1 MSKAMT
7 RSVLKEVQDF
17 RDCVKRVVAMLSGKQ
32 IPVAERGNEAYVR
45 YNRRGEPVLV
55 NIPSIPDDA
64 SPTLMNAV
72 RGFLDHEV
80 AHILFTDPK
89 VAMKMRERGKAP
101 STGLWNS
108 LEDVFIERRMGQ
120 VFNGTRRN
128 LLATQNLVINKYF
141 KGKVSEAVSICHGNQ
156 RELFL
161 KFFLCPVVRA
171 WDGQSPFID
180 FMEEHW
186 HLIDKPVALLKEHGI
201 DVAVRNMSNTEDC
214 VKVAAAIAQIMQDM
228 KDKPEGKL
236 PELKSSA
243 RKPSKSED
251 ESEETPEADD
261 EPTHSESAPKRT
273 KGEDDDKEEQED
285 DASEEEESWDSD
297 LPELVDKDLPT
308 EDKEISDTESKYTEA
323 GEEESGDTP
332 ESDDAGME
340 SGDSDD
346 EGGSDDTGSPTP
358 GDGIRE
364 DADDSDG
371 YGSGA
376 AGDGDSD
383 SDDGEDSDAG
393 HGESE
398 GEGEEED
405 DATDH
410 TDGEGKENEDA
421 AEAPEDSES
430 GFVPAPDEMTL
441 EDALKALDEMEDG
454 TGEMTEDALSAT
466 ISKELMST
474 SLSEYRP
481 YDRSYDFIGL
491 IDEAEEHVKRTRK
504 TFGAIPMHSPVDRYR
519 MVPEGR
525 RLFEL
530 KIEKHLSAGVSSTLA
545 KDLERAIASRN
556 RVQFIPGQR
565 RGRIHGANL
574 YRLAMNDDRVFR
586 KKEDH
591 RAVNACVQQ
600 VIDLSG
606 SMGGR
611 KIQLALASA
620 YTIADALDRI
630 NVPNIITG
638 FTTFGSPDYETM
650 SKRGFTR
657 FEALMLPIIKN
668 WNEKANSPEIRARMG
683 CVCETFP
690 LLNNVDGE
698 SVAHLATLFAGR
710 MEDKKIMLV
719 MSDGAPCAAGDGFHQ
734 HLRTVTK
741 EIETLS
747 DIDLMAIG
755 VLTDAPRR
763 YYKNYALVNSV
774 EELGPSVVTELSR
787 IILG

>member
-1 MSKAMT
+1 MSKKTTKA
-7 RSVLKEVQDF
+7 VLKEVQDF

-80 AHILFTDPK
+80 AHILFTEPK
-89 VAMKMRERGKAP
+89 VAMQMRERGKAP
-101 STGLWNS
+101 STGLWNA

-128 LLATQNLVINKYF
+128 LLATQSLVIDKYF
-141 KGKVSEAVSICHGNQ
+141 RNKVPEAVLACHGDQ

-186 HLIDKPVALLKEHGI
+186 RLIERPVALLKEHGI

-243 RKPSKSED
+243 RKPSESKD
-251 ESEETPEADD
+251 ESEETPESGD
-261 EPTHSESAPKRT
+261 EPSHGDSASKPA
-273 KGEDDDKEEQED
+273 KGEGDDKEERED
-285 DASEEEESWDSD
+285 DASEEEDSGDSD
-297 LPELVDKDLPT
+297 LPDSLDKDLPT
-308 EDKEISDTESKYTEA
+308 YVKDISDTESKYTEA
-323 GEEESGDTP
+323 GHEESGDTP
-332 ESDDAGME
+332 ESDAIGMK
-340 SGDSDD
+340 S
-346 EGGSDDTGSPTP
+346 
-358 GDGIRE
+358 
-364 DADDSDG
+364 
-371 YGSGA
+371 
-376 AGDGDSD
+376 SD
-383 SDDGEDSDAG
+383 SDTDGDGGEDSDTDR
-393 HGESE
+393 GET
-398 GEGEEED
+398 EEED
-405 DATDH
+405 V
-410 TDGEGKENEDA
+410 EGKKNKDG
-421 AEAPEDSES
+421 AEVPKDSES

-441 EDALKALDEMEDG
+441 EEALKALDEMEDG
-454 TGEMTEDALSAT
+454 IGEMTEDALSAT
-466 ISKELMST
+466 ISKELMSV
-474 SLSEYRP
+474 SPSDYRP

-491 IDEAEEHVKRTRK
+491 IDGAEEHVKRTRK

-525 RLFEL
+525 KLFEL

-565 RGRIHGANL
+565 RGRIHGASL

-606 SMGGR
+606 SMDGV

-638 FTTFGSPDYETM
+638 FTTFGSPDYETR

-698 SVAHLATLFAGR
+698 SVAQLATLFAGR

-719 MSDGAPCAAGDGFHQ
+719 MSDGEPCATGSGFHQ
-734 HLRTVTK
+734 HLRAVTK

-755 VLTDAPRR
+755 ILTDEPRR
-763 YYKNYALVNSV
+763 FYKNYALVNSV

>member
-1 MSKAMT
+1 MSKKTTKA
-7 RSVLKEVQDF
+7 VLKEVQNF

-80 AHILFTDPK
+80 AHILFTEPK
-89 VAMKMRERGKAP
+89 VAMQMRERGKAP
-101 STGLWNS
+101 STGLWNA

-128 LLATQNLVINKYF
+128 LLATQSLVIDKYF
-141 KGKVSEAVSICHGNQ
+141 RNKVPEAVLACHGDQ

-186 HLIDKPVALLKEHGI
+186 RLIERPVALLKEHGI

-243 RKPSKSED
+243 RKPSESKD
-251 ESEETPEADD
+251 ESEETPESGD
-261 EPTHSESAPKRT
+261 EPSHGDSASKPA
-273 KGEDDDKEEQED
+273 KGEGDDKEERED
-285 DASEEEESWDSD
+285 DASEEEDSGGSD
-297 LPELVDKDLPT
+297 LSDSLDKDLPT
-308 EDKEISDTESKYTEA
+308 HVKDISDTESKYTEA
-323 GEEESGDTP
+323 GHEESGDTP
-332 ESDDAGME
+332 ESDAIGMK
-340 SGDSDD
+340 SSDSDTD
-346 EGGSDDTGSPTP
+346 GDGGNGTGAPRP

-364 DADDSDG
+364 DTDDSDG
-371 YGSGA
+371 YGSGID
-376 AGDGDSD
+376 GDG
-383 SDDGEDSDAG
+383 GEDSDTDR
-393 HGESE
+393 GET
-398 GEGEEED
+398 EEED
-405 DATDH
+405 V
-410 TDGEGKENEDA
+410 EGKENKDG
-421 AEAPEDSES
+421 AEVPKDSES

-441 EDALKALDEMEDG
+441 EEALKALDEMEDG
-454 TGEMTEDALSAT
+454 IGEMTEDALSAT
-466 ISKELMST
+466 ISKELMSV
-474 SLSEYRP
+474 SPSDYRP

-491 IDEAEEHVKRTRK
+491 IDGAEEHVKRTRK

-525 RLFEL
+525 KLFEL

-565 RGRIHGANL
+565 RGRIHGASL

-606 SMGGR
+606 SMDGV

-638 FTTFGSPDYETM
+638 FTTFGSPDYETR

-698 SVAHLATLFAGR
+698 SVAQLATLFAGR

-719 MSDGAPCAAGDGFHQ
+719 MSDGKPCATGSGFHQ

-747 DIDLMAIG
+747 DIELMAIG
-755 VLTDAPRR
+755 ILTDEPRR

-787 IILG
+787 IILM

>member
-1 MSKAMT
+1 MSKKNTKA
-7 RSVLKEVQDF
+7 VLKEVQDF

-80 AHILFTDPK
+80 AHILFTEPK
-89 VAMKMRERGKAP
+89 VAMQMRERGKAP
-101 STGLWNS
+101 STGLWNA

-128 LLATQNLVINKYF
+128 LLATQSLVIDKYF
-141 KGKVSEAVSICHGNQ
+141 RNKVPEAVLACHGDQ

-186 HLIDKPVALLKEHGI
+186 RLIERPVALLKEHGI

-243 RKPSKSED
+243 RKPSESKD
-251 ESEETPEADD
+251 ESEETPESGD
-261 EPTHSESAPKRT
+261 EPSHGDSASKPA
-273 KGEDDDKEEQED
+273 KGEGDDKEERED
-285 DASEEEESWDSD
+285 DASEEEDSGDSD
-297 LPELVDKDLPT
+297 LPDSLDKDLPT
-308 EDKEISDTESKYTEA
+308 HVKDISDTESKYTEA
-323 GEEESGDTP
+323 GHEESGDTP
-332 ESDDAGME
+332 ESDAIGMK
-340 SGDSDD
+340 S
-346 EGGSDDTGSPTP
+346 
-358 GDGIRE
+358 
-364 DADDSDG
+364 
-371 YGSGA
+371 
-376 AGDGDSD
+376 SD
-383 SDDGEDSDAG
+383 SDTDGDGGEDSDTDR
-393 HGESE
+393 GET
-398 GEGEEED
+398 EEED
-405 DATDH
+405 V
-410 TDGEGKENEDA
+410 EGKKNKDG
-421 AEAPEDSES
+421 AEVPKDSES

-441 EDALKALDEMEDG
+441 EEALKALDEMEDG
-454 TGEMTEDALSAT
+454 IGEMTEDALSAT
-466 ISKELMST
+466 ISKELMSV
-474 SLSEYRP
+474 SPSDYRP

-491 IDEAEEHVKRTRK
+491 IDGAEEHVKRTRK

-525 RLFEL
+525 KLFEL

-565 RGRIHGANL
+565 RGRIHGASL

-606 SMGGR
+606 SMDGV

-638 FTTFGSPDYETM
+638 FTTFGSPDYETR
-650 SKRGFTR
+650 SKHGFTR

-698 SVAHLATLFAGR
+698 SVAQLATLFAGR

-719 MSDGAPCAAGDGFHQ
+719 MSDGEPCATGSGFHQ

-747 DIDLMAIG
+747 DIELMAIG
-755 VLTDAPRR
+755 ILTDEPRR

-787 IILG
+787 IIIG

>member
-1 MSKAMT
+1 MSKKTTKA
-7 RSVLKEVQDF
+7 VLKEVQDF

-32 IPVAERGNEAYVR
+32 KPVAERGNEAYVR

-80 AHILFTDPK
+80 AHILFTEPK
-89 VAMKMRERGKAP
+89 VAMQMRERGKAP
-101 STGLWNS
+101 STGLWNA

-128 LLATQNLVINKYF
+128 LLATQSLVIDKYF
-141 KGKVSEAVSICHGNQ
+141 RNKVPEAVLACHGDQ

-186 HLIDKPVALLKEHGI
+186 RLIERPVALLKEHGI

-243 RKPSKSED
+243 RKPSESKD
-251 ESEETPEADD
+251 ESEETPESGD
-261 EPTHSESAPKRT
+261 EPSHGDSASKPA
-273 KGEDDDKEEQED
+273 KGEGDDKEERED
-285 DASEEEESWDSD
+285 DASEEEDSGGSD
-297 LPELVDKDLPT
+297 LSDSLDKDLPT
-308 EDKEISDTESKYTEA
+308 HVKDISDTESKYTEA
-323 GEEESGDTP
+323 GHEESGDTP
-332 ESDDAGME
+332 ESDAIGIK
-340 SGDSDD
+340 SSDSDTD
-346 EGGSDDTGSPTP
+346 DDGSNGTGAPRP

-364 DADDSDG
+364 DTDDSDG
-371 YGSGA
+371 
-376 AGDGDSD
+376 DG
-383 SDDGEDSDAG
+383 GEDSDTDR
-393 HGESE
+393 GET
-398 GEGEEED
+398 EEED
-405 DATDH
+405 V
-410 TDGEGKENEDA
+410 EGKENKDG
-421 AEAPEDSES
+421 AEVPKDSES

-441 EDALKALDEMEDG
+441 EEALKALDEMEDG
-454 TGEMTEDALSAT
+454 IGEMTEDALSAT
-466 ISKELMST
+466 ISKELMSV
-474 SLSEYRP
+474 SPSDYRP

-491 IDEAEEHVKRTRK
+491 IDGAEEHVKRTRK

-525 RLFEL
+525 KLFEL

-565 RGRIHGANL
+565 RGRIHGASL

-606 SMGGR
+606 SMDGV

-638 FTTFGSPDYETM
+638 FTTFGSPDYETR

-698 SVAHLATLFAGR
+698 SVAQLATLFAGR

-719 MSDGAPCAAGDGFHQ
+719 MSDGEPCATGSGFHQ

-747 DIDLMAIG
+747 DIELMAIG
-755 VLTDAPRR
+755 ILTDEPRR

-787 IILG
+787 IILR

>member
-1 MSKAMT
+1 MSKKTTKA
-7 RSVLKEVQDF
+7 VLKEVQDF

-80 AHILFTDPK
+80 AHILFTEPK
-89 VAMKMRERGKAP
+89 VAMQMRERGKAP
-101 STGLWNS
+101 STGLWNA

-128 LLATQNLVINKYF
+128 LLATQSLVIDKYF
-141 KGKVSEAVSICHGNQ
+141 RNKIPEAVLACHGDQ

-186 HLIDKPVALLKEHGI
+186 RLIERPVALLKEHGI

-236 PELKSSA
+236 PELKSSS
-243 RKPSKSED
+243 RKPSESKD
-251 ESEETPEADD
+251 ESEETPESGD
-261 EPTHSESAPKRT
+261 EPSHGDSASKPA
-273 KGEDDDKEEQED
+273 KGEGDDKEERED
-285 DASEEEESWDSD
+285 DASEEEDSGDSD
-297 LPELVDKDLPT
+297 LSDSLDKDLPT
-308 EDKEISDTESKYTEA
+308 HVKDISDTESKYTEA
-323 GEEESGDTP
+323 GHEESGDTP
-332 ESDDAGME
+332 ESDAIGMK
-340 SGDSDD
+340 S
-346 EGGSDDTGSPTP
+346 
-358 GDGIRE
+358 
-364 DADDSDG
+364 
-371 YGSGA
+371 
-376 AGDGDSD
+376 SD
-383 SDDGEDSDAG
+383 SDTDGDGGEDSDTDR
-393 HGESE
+393 GET
-398 GEGEEED
+398 EEED
-405 DATDH
+405 V
-410 TDGEGKENEDA
+410 EGKKNKDG
-421 AEAPEDSES
+421 AEVPKDSES

-441 EDALKALDEMEDG
+441 EEALKALDEMEDG
-454 TGEMTEDALSAT
+454 IGEMTEDALSAT
-466 ISKELMST
+466 ISKELMSV
-474 SLSEYRP
+474 SPSDYRP

-491 IDEAEEHVKRTRK
+491 IDGAEEHVKRTRK

-525 RLFEL
+525 KLFEL

-565 RGRIHGANL
+565 RGRIHGASL

-606 SMGGR
+606 SMDGV

-638 FTTFGSPDYETM
+638 FTTFGSPDYETR

-698 SVAHLATLFAGR
+698 SVAQLATLFAGR

-719 MSDGAPCAAGDGFHQ
+719 MSDGEPCATGSGFHQ

-747 DIDLMAIG
+747 DIELMAIG
-755 VLTDAPRR
+755 ILTDEPRR

-787 IILG
+787 IILR

>member
-1 MSKAMT
+1 MSKKTTKA
-7 RSVLKEVQDF
+7 VLKEVQDF
-17 RDCVKRVVAMLSGKQ
+17 RDCVKRVVEMLSGKQ

-55 NIPSIPDDA
+55 NIPSI
-64 SPTLMNAV
+64 
-72 RGFLDHEV
+72 
-80 AHILFTDPK
+80 
-89 VAMKMRERGKAP
+89 
-101 STGLWNS
+101 
-108 LEDVFIERRMGQ
+108 
-120 VFNGTRRN
+120 
-128 LLATQNLVINKYF
+128 
-141 KGKVSEAVSICHGNQ
+141 
-156 RELFL
+156 
-161 KFFLCPVVRA
+161 
-171 WDGQSPFID
+171 
-180 FMEEHW
+180 
-186 HLIDKPVALLKEHGI
+186 KEHGI

-243 RKPSKSED
+243 RKPSESKD
-251 ESEETPEADD
+251 ESEETPESGDQPSHGD
-261 EPTHSESAPKRT
+261 SASKPA
-273 KGEDDDKEEQED
+273 KGEGDDKEERED
-285 DASEEEESWDSD
+285 DASEEEDSGGSD
-297 LPELVDKDLPT
+297 LSDSLDKDLPT
-308 EDKEISDTESKYTEA
+308 HVKDISDTESKYTEA
-323 GEEESGDTP
+323 GHEESGDTP
-332 ESDDAGME
+332 ESDAIGMK
-340 SGDSDD
+340 SSDSDTD
-346 EGGSDDTGSPTP
+346 GDGGNGTGAPRP

-364 DADDSDG
+364 DTDDSDG
-371 YGSGA
+371 YGSGID
-376 AGDGDSD
+376 GDG
-383 SDDGEDSDAG
+383 GEDSDTDR
-393 HGESE
+393 GET
-398 GEGEEED
+398 EEED
-405 DATDH
+405 V
-410 TDGEGKENEDA
+410 EGKENKDG
-421 AEAPEDSES
+421 AEVPKDSES

-441 EDALKALDEMEDG
+441 EEALKALDEMEDG
-454 TGEMTEDALSAT
+454 IGEMTEDALSAT
-466 ISKELMST
+466 ISKELMSV
-474 SLSEYRP
+474 SPSDYRP

-491 IDEAEEHVKRTRK
+491 IDGAEEHVKRTRK

-525 RLFEL
+525 KLFEL

-565 RGRIHGANL
+565 RGRIHGASL

-606 SMGGR
+606 SMDGV

-638 FTTFGSPDYETM
+638 FTTFGSPDYETR

-698 SVAHLATLFAGR
+698 SVAQLATLFAGR

-719 MSDGAPCAAGDGFHQ
+719 MSDGEPCATGSGFHQ

-747 DIDLMAIG
+747 DIELMAIG
-755 VLTDAPRR
+755 ILTDEPRR

-787 IILG
+787 IILM

>member
-1 MSKAMT
+1 MSKKTTKA
-7 RSVLKEVQDF
+7 VLKEVQDF

-80 AHILFTDPK
+80 AHILFTEPK
-89 VAMKMRERGKAP
+89 VAMQMRERGKAP
-101 STGLWNS
+101 STGLWNA

-128 LLATQNLVINKYF
+128 LLATQSLVIDKYF
-141 KGKVSEAVSICHGNQ
+141 RNKVPEAVLACHGDQ

-186 HLIDKPVALLKEHGI
+186 RLIERPVALLKEHGI

-243 RKPSKSED
+243 RKPSESKD
-251 ESEETPEADD
+251 ESEETPESGD
-261 EPTHSESAPKRT
+261 EPSHGDSASKPA
-273 KGEDDDKEEQED
+273 KGEGDDKEERED
-285 DASEEEESWDSD
+285 DASEEEDSGGSD
-297 LPELVDKDLPT
+297 LSDSLDKDLPT
-308 EDKEISDTESKYTEA
+308 HVKDISDTESKYTEA
-323 GEEESGDTP
+323 GHEESGDTP
-332 ESDDAGME
+332 ESDAIGIK
-340 SGDSDD
+340 SSDSDTD
-346 EGGSDDTGSPTP
+346 DDGSNGTGAPRP

-364 DADDSDG
+364 DTDDSDG
-371 YGSGA
+371 
-376 AGDGDSD
+376 DG
-383 SDDGEDSDAG
+383 GEDSDTDR
-393 HGESE
+393 GET
-398 GEGEEED
+398 EEED
-405 DATDH
+405 V
-410 TDGEGKENEDA
+410 EGKENKDG
-421 AEAPEDSES
+421 AEVPKDSES

-441 EDALKALDEMEDG
+441 EEALKALDEMEDG
-454 TGEMTEDALSAT
+454 IGEMTEDALSAT
-466 ISKELMST
+466 ISKELMSV
-474 SLSEYRP
+474 SPSDYRP

-491 IDEAEEHVKRTRK
+491 IDGAEEHVKRTRK

-525 RLFEL
+525 KLFEL

-565 RGRIHGANL
+565 RGRIHGASL

-606 SMGGR
+606 SMDGV

-638 FTTFGSPDYETM
+638 FTTFGSPDYETR

-698 SVAHLATLFAGR
+698 SVAQLATLFAGR

-719 MSDGAPCAAGDGFHQ
+719 MSDGEPCATGSGFHQ

-747 DIDLMAIG
+747 DIELMAIG
-755 VLTDAPRR
+755 ILTDEPRR

-787 IILG
+787 IILR

>member
-1 MSKAMT
+1 MSKKTTKA
-7 RSVLKEVQDF
+7 VLKEVQDF

-80 AHILFTDPK
+80 AHILFTEPK
-89 VAMKMRERGKAP
+89 VAMQMRERGKAP
-101 STGLWNS
+101 STGLWNA

-128 LLATQNLVINKYF
+128 LLATQSLVIDKYF
-141 KGKVSEAVSICHGNQ
+141 RNKIPEAVLACHGDQ

-186 HLIDKPVALLKEHGI
+186 RLIERPVALLKEHGI

-243 RKPSKSED
+243 RKPSESKD
-251 ESEETPEADD
+251 ESEETPESGD
-261 EPTHSESAPKRT
+261 EPSHGDSASKPA
-273 KGEDDDKEEQED
+273 KGEGDDKEERED
-285 DASEEEESWDSD
+285 DASEEEDSGDSD
-297 LPELVDKDLPT
+297 LPDSLDKDLPT
-308 EDKEISDTESKYTEA
+308 HIKDISDTESKYTEA
-323 GEEESGDTP
+323 GHEESGDTP
-332 ESDDAGME
+332 ESDAIGMK
-340 SGDSDD
+340 S
-346 EGGSDDTGSPTP
+346 
-358 GDGIRE
+358 
-364 DADDSDG
+364 
-371 YGSGA
+371 
-376 AGDGDSD
+376 SD
-383 SDDGEDSDAG
+383 SDTDGDGGEDSDTDR
-393 HGESE
+393 GET
-398 GEGEEED
+398 EEED
-405 DATDH
+405 V
-410 TDGEGKENEDA
+410 EGKKNKDG
-421 AEAPEDSES
+421 AEVPKDSES

-441 EDALKALDEMEDG
+441 EEALKTLDEMEDG
-454 TGEMTEDALSAT
+454 IGEMTEDALSAT
-466 ISKELMST
+466 ISKELMSV
-474 SLSEYRP
+474 SPSDYRP

-491 IDEAEEHVKRTRK
+491 IDGAEEHVKRTRK

-525 RLFEL
+525 KLFEL

-565 RGRIHGANL
+565 RGRIHGASL

-606 SMGGR
+606 SMDGV

-638 FTTFGSPDYETM
+638 FTTFGSPDYETR

-698 SVAHLATLFAGR
+698 SVAQLATLFAGR

-719 MSDGAPCAAGDGFHQ
+719 MSDGEPCATGSGFHQ

-747 DIDLMAIG
+747 DIELMAIG
-755 VLTDAPRR
+755 ILTDEPRR

>member
-1 MSKAMT
+1 MSKKTTKA
-7 RSVLKEVQDF
+7 VLKEVQDF

-80 AHILFTDPK
+80 AHILFTEPK
-89 VAMKMRERGKAP
+89 VAMQMHERGKAP
-101 STGLWNS
+101 STGLWNA

-128 LLATQNLVINKYF
+128 LLATQSLVIDKYF
-141 KGKVSEAVSICHGNQ
+141 RNKVPEAVLACHGDQ

-186 HLIDKPVALLKEHGI
+186 RLIERPVALLKEHGI

-236 PELKSSA
+236 PELKSSS
-243 RKPSKSED
+243 RKPSESKD
-251 ESEETPEADD
+251 ESEETPESGD
-261 EPTHSESAPKRT
+261 EPSHGDSASKPA
-273 KGEDDDKEEQED
+273 KGEGDDKEERED
-285 DASEEEESWDSD
+285 DASEEEDSGDSD
-297 LPELVDKDLPT
+297 LPDSLDKDLPT
-308 EDKEISDTESKYTEA
+308 HVKDISDTESKYTEA
-323 GEEESGDTP
+323 GHEESGDTP
-332 ESDDAGME
+332 ESDAIGMK
-340 SGDSDD
+340 S
-346 EGGSDDTGSPTP
+346 
-358 GDGIRE
+358 
-364 DADDSDG
+364 
-371 YGSGA
+371 
-376 AGDGDSD
+376 SD
-383 SDDGEDSDAG
+383 SDTDGDGGEDSDTDR
-393 HGESE
+393 GET
-398 GEGEEED
+398 EEED
-405 DATDH
+405 V
-410 TDGEGKENEDA
+410 EGKKNKDG
-421 AEAPEDSES
+421 AEVPKDSES

-441 EDALKALDEMEDG
+441 EEALKALDEMEDG
-454 TGEMTEDALSAT
+454 IGEMTEDALSTT
-466 ISKELMST
+466 ISKELMNVSP
-474 SLSEYRP
+474 SDYRP

-491 IDEAEEHVKRTRK
+491 IDGAEEHVKRTRK

-525 RLFEL
+525 KLFEL

-565 RGRIHGANL
+565 RGRIHGASL

-606 SMGGR
+606 SMDGV

-638 FTTFGSPDYETM
+638 FTTFGSPDYETR

-698 SVAHLATLFAGR
+698 SVAQLATLFAGR

-719 MSDGAPCAAGDGFHQ
+719 MSDGEPCATGSGFHQ

-747 DIDLMAIG
+747 DIELMAIG
-755 VLTDAPRR
+755 ILTDEPRR
-763 YYKNYALVNSV
+763 Y
-774 EELGPSVVTELSR
+774 
-787 IILG
+787 

>member
-1 MSKAMT
+1 MSKKTTKA
-7 RSVLKEVQDF
+7 VLKEVQDF

-80 AHILFTDPK
+80 AHILFTEPK
-89 VAMKMRERGKAP
+89 VAMQMRERGKAP
-101 STGLWNS
+101 STGLWNA

-128 LLATQNLVINKYF
+128 LLATQSLVIDKYF
-141 KGKVSEAVSICHGNQ
+141 RNKVPEAVLACHGDQ

-161 KFFLCPVVRA
+161 KLFLCPVVRA

-186 HLIDKPVALLKEHGI
+186 RLIERPVALLKEHGI

-243 RKPSKSED
+243 RKPSESKD
-251 ESEETPEADD
+251 ESEETPESGD
-261 EPTHSESAPKRT
+261 EPSHGDSASKPA
-273 KGEDDDKEEQED
+273 KGEGDDKEERED
-285 DASEEEESWDSD
+285 DASEEEDSGGSD
-297 LPELVDKDLPT
+297 LSDSLDKDLPT
-308 EDKEISDTESKYTEA
+308 HVKDISDTESKYTEA
-323 GEEESGDTP
+323 GHEESGDTP
-332 ESDDAGME
+332 ESDAIGMK
-340 SGDSDD
+340 S
-346 EGGSDDTGSPTP
+346 
-358 GDGIRE
+358 
-364 DADDSDG
+364 
-371 YGSGA
+371 
-376 AGDGDSD
+376 SD
-383 SDDGEDSDAG
+383 SDTDGDGGEDSDTDR
-393 HGESE
+393 GET
-398 GEGEEED
+398 EEED
-405 DATDH
+405 V
-410 TDGEGKENEDA
+410 EGKENKDG
-421 AEAPEDSES
+421 AEVPKDSES

-441 EDALKALDEMEDG
+441 EEALKALDEMEDG
-454 TGEMTEDALSAT
+454 IGEMTEDALSAT
-466 ISKELMST
+466 ISKELMSV
-474 SLSEYRP
+474 SPSDYRP

-491 IDEAEEHVKRTRK
+491 IDGAEEHVKRTRK

-525 RLFEL
+525 KLFEL

-565 RGRIHGANL
+565 RGRIHGASL

-606 SMGGR
+606 SMDGV

-638 FTTFGSPDYETM
+638 FTTFGSPDYETR

-698 SVAHLATLFAGR
+698 SVAQLATLFAGR

-719 MSDGAPCAAGDGFHQ
+719 MSDGEPCATGSGFHQ

-747 DIDLMAIG
+747 DIELMAIG
-755 VLTDAPRR
+755 ILTDEPRR

-774 EELGPSVVTELSR
+774 EELGSSVVTELSR
-787 IILG
+787 IILM

>member
-1 MSKAMT
+1 MSKKTTKA
-7 RSVLKEVQDF
+7 VLKEVQDF

-80 AHILFTDPK
+80 AHILFTEPK
-89 VAMKMRERGKAP
+89 VAMQMRERGKAP
-101 STGLWNS
+101 STGLWNA

-128 LLATQNLVINKYF
+128 LLATQSLVIDKYF
-141 KGKVSEAVSICHGNQ
+141 RNKIPEAVLACHGDQ

-186 HLIDKPVALLKEHGI
+186 HLIEKPVALLKEHCI

-243 RKPSKSED
+243 KKPSKSKD
-251 ESEETPEADD
+251 ESEETPESGDD
-261 EPTHSESAPKRT
+261 PSHGESAPKRT

-285 DASEEEESWDSD
+285 DVSEEEESGDSD
-297 LPELVDKDLPT
+297 LPESVDKDLPID
-308 EDKEISDTESKYTEA
+308 DKEISDIESKYTET
-323 GEEESGDTP
+323 GEDESVEAP
-332 ESDDAGME
+332 ESDDAGMD

-346 EGGSDDTGSPTP
+346 TGAPTP

-376 AGDGDSD
+376 AGDGDGA
-383 SDDGEDSDAG
+383 DGEDSDAG
-393 HGESE
+393 RGESE
-398 GEGEEED
+398 EGEEED
-405 DATDH
+405 DTADNVE
-410 TDGEGKENEDA
+410 GEGKENEDG
-421 AEAPEDSES
+421 AEVPEDSES

-441 EDALKALDEMEDG
+441 EEALKALDEMEDG
-454 TGEMTEDALSAT
+454 IGEMTEDALSAT
-466 ISKELMST
+466 ISKELMSV
-474 SLSEYRP
+474 SPSDYRP

-491 IDEAEEHVKRTRK
+491 IDGAEEHVKRTRK

-525 RLFEL
+525 KLFEL

-565 RGRIHGANL
+565 RGRIHGASL

-606 SMGGR
+606 SMDGV

-638 FTTFGSPDYETM
+638 FTTFGSPDYETR
-650 SKRGFTR
+650 SKHGFTR

-698 SVAHLATLFAGR
+698 SVAQLATLFAGR

-719 MSDGAPCAAGDGFHQ
+719 MSDGEPCATGSGFHQ

-747 DIDLMAIG
+747 DIELMAIG
-755 VLTDAPRR
+755 ILTDEPRR

>member
-1 MSKAMT
+1 MSKKTTKA
-7 RSVLKEVQDF
+7 VLKEVQDF

-80 AHILFTDPK
+80 AHILFTEPK
-89 VAMKMRERGKAP
+89 VAMQMRERGKAP
-101 STGLWNS
+101 STGLWNA

-128 LLATQNLVINKYF
+128 LLATQSLVIDKYF
-141 KGKVSEAVSICHGNQ
+141 RNKVPEAVLACHGDQ

-186 HLIDKPVALLKEHGI
+186 RLIERPVALLKEHGI

-243 RKPSKSED
+243 RKPSESKD
-251 ESEETPEADD
+251 ESEETPESGD
-261 EPTHSESAPKRT
+261 EPSHGDSASKPA
-273 KGEDDDKEEQED
+273 KGEGDDKEERED
-285 DASEEEESWDSD
+285 DASEEEDSGDSD
-297 LPELVDKDLPT
+297 LPDSLDKDLPT
-308 EDKEISDTESKYTEA
+308 HVKDISDTESKYTEA
-323 GEEESGDTP
+323 GHEESGDTP
-332 ESDDAGME
+332 ESDAIGMK
-340 SGDSDD
+340 S
-346 EGGSDDTGSPTP
+346 
-358 GDGIRE
+358 
-364 DADDSDG
+364 
-371 YGSGA
+371 
-376 AGDGDSD
+376 SD
-383 SDDGEDSDAG
+383 SDTDGDGGEDSDTDR
-393 HGESE
+393 GET
-398 GEGEEED
+398 EEED
-405 DATDH
+405 V
-410 TDGEGKENEDA
+410 EGKKNKDG
-421 AEAPEDSES
+421 AEVPKDSES

-441 EDALKALDEMEDG
+441 EEALKALDEMEDG
-454 TGEMTEDALSAT
+454 IGEMTEDALSAT
-466 ISKELMST
+466 ISKELMSV
-474 SLSEYRP
+474 SPSDYRP

-491 IDEAEEHVKRTRK
+491 IDGAEEHVKRTRK

-525 RLFEL
+525 KLFEL

-565 RGRIHGANL
+565 RGRIHGASL

-606 SMGGR
+606 SMDGV

-638 FTTFGSPDYETM
+638 FTTFGSPDYETR

-657 FEALMLPIIKN
+657 FEALILPIIKN

-698 SVAHLATLFAGR
+698 SVAQLATLFAGR

-719 MSDGAPCAAGDGFHQ
+719 MSDGEPCATGSGFHQ

-747 DIDLMAIG
+747 DIELMAIG
-755 VLTDAPRR
+755 ILTDEPRR

>member
-1 MSKAMT
+1 MSKKTTKA
-7 RSVLKEVQDF
+7 VLKEVLDF

-80 AHILFTDPK
+80 AHILFTEPK
-89 VAMKMRERGKAP
+89 VAMQMRERGKAP
-101 STGLWNS
+101 STGLWNA

-128 LLATQNLVINKYF
+128 LLATQSLVIDKYF
-141 KGKVSEAVSICHGNQ
+141 RNKVPEAVLACHGDQ

-186 HLIDKPVALLKEHGI
+186 RLIERPVALLKEHGI

-243 RKPSKSED
+243 RKPSESKD
-251 ESEETPEADD
+251 ESEETPESGD
-261 EPTHSESAPKRT
+261 EPSHGDSASKPA
-273 KGEDDDKEEQED
+273 KGEGDDKEERED
-285 DASEEEESWDSD
+285 DASEEEDSGDSD
-297 LPELVDKDLPT
+297 LPDSLDKDLPT
-308 EDKEISDTESKYTEA
+308 HVKDISDTESKYTEA
-323 GEEESGDTP
+323 GHEESGDTP
-332 ESDDAGME
+332 ESDAIGMK
-340 SGDSDD
+340 S
-346 EGGSDDTGSPTP
+346 
-358 GDGIRE
+358 
-364 DADDSDG
+364 
-371 YGSGA
+371 
-376 AGDGDSD
+376 SD
-383 SDDGEDSDAG
+383 SDTDGDGGEDSDTDR
-393 HGESE
+393 GET
-398 GEGEEED
+398 EEED
-405 DATDH
+405 V
-410 TDGEGKENEDA
+410 EGKKNKDG
-421 AEAPEDSES
+421 AEVPKDSES

-441 EDALKALDEMEDG
+441 EEALKALDEMEDG
-454 TGEMTEDALSAT
+454 IGEMTEDALSAT
-466 ISKELMST
+466 ISKELMSV
-474 SLSEYRP
+474 SPSDYRP

-491 IDEAEEHVKRTRK
+491 IDGAEEHVKRTRK

-525 RLFEL
+525 KLFEL

-565 RGRIHGANL
+565 RGRIHGASL

-606 SMGGR
+606 SMDGV

-638 FTTFGSPDYETM
+638 FTTFGSPDYETR

-698 SVAHLATLFAGR
+698 SVAQLATLFAGR

-719 MSDGAPCAAGDGFHQ
+719 MSDGEPCATGSGFHQ

-747 DIDLMAIG
+747 DIELMAIG
-755 VLTDAPRR
+755 ILTDEPRR

>member
-1 MSKAMT
+1 MSKKTTKA
-7 RSVLKEVQDF
+7 VLKEVQDF

-80 AHILFTDPK
+80 AHILFTELK
-89 VAMKMRERGKAP
+89 VAMQMRERGKAP
-101 STGLWNS
+101 STGLWNA

-128 LLATQNLVINKYF
+128 LLATQSLVIDKYF
-141 KGKVSEAVSICHGNQ
+141 RNKVPEAVLACHGDQ

-186 HLIDKPVALLKEHGI
+186 RLIERPVALLKEHGI

-243 RKPSKSED
+243 RKPSESKD
-251 ESEETPEADD
+251 ESEETPESGD
-261 EPTHSESAPKRT
+261 EPSHGDSASKPA
-273 KGEDDDKEEQED
+273 KGEGDDKEERED
-285 DASEEEESWDSD
+285 DASEEEDSGDSD
-297 LPELVDKDLPT
+297 LPDSLDKDLPT
-308 EDKEISDTESKYTEA
+308 HVKDISDTESKYTEA
-323 GEEESGDTP
+323 GHEESGDTP
-332 ESDDAGME
+332 ESDAIGMK
-340 SGDSDD
+340 S
-346 EGGSDDTGSPTP
+346 
-358 GDGIRE
+358 
-364 DADDSDG
+364 
-371 YGSGA
+371 
-376 AGDGDSD
+376 SD
-383 SDDGEDSDAG
+383 SDTDGDGGEDSDTDR
-393 HGESE
+393 GET
-398 GEGEEED
+398 EEED
-405 DATDH
+405 V
-410 TDGEGKENEDA
+410 EGKKNKDG
-421 AEAPEDSES
+421 AEVPKDSES

-441 EDALKALDEMEDG
+441 EEALKALDEMEDG
-454 TGEMTEDALSAT
+454 IGEMTEDALSAT
-466 ISKELMST
+466 ISKELMSV
-474 SLSEYRP
+474 SPSDYRP

-491 IDEAEEHVKRTRK
+491 IDGAEEHVKRTRK

-519 MVPEGR
+519 IVPEGR
-525 RLFEL
+525 KLFEL

-565 RGRIHGANL
+565 RGRIHGASL

-606 SMGGR
+606 SMDGV

-638 FTTFGSPDYETM
+638 FTTFGSPDYETR

-698 SVAHLATLFAGR
+698 SVAQLATLFAGR

-719 MSDGAPCAAGDGFHQ
+719 MSDGEPCATGSGFHQ

-747 DIDLMAIG
+747 DIELMAIG
-755 VLTDAPRR
+755 ILTDEPRR

>member
-1 MSKAMT
+1 MSKKTTKA
-7 RSVLKEVQDF
+7 VLKEVQDF

-80 AHILFTDPK
+80 AHILFTEPK
-89 VAMKMRERGKAP
+89 VAMQMRERGKAP
-101 STGLWNS
+101 STGLWNA

-128 LLATQNLVINKYF
+128 LLATQSLVIDKYF
-141 KGKVSEAVSICHGNQ
+141 RNKVPEAVLACHGDQ

-186 HLIDKPVALLKEHGI
+186 RLIERPVALLKEHGI

-243 RKPSKSED
+243 RKPSESKD
-251 ESEETPEADD
+251 ESEETPESGD
-261 EPTHSESAPKRT
+261 EPSHGDSASKPA
-273 KGEDDDKEEQED
+273 KGEGDDKEERED
-285 DASEEEESWDSD
+285 DASEEEDSGDSD
-297 LPELVDKDLPT
+297 LPDSLDKDLPT
-308 EDKEISDTESKYTEA
+308 HVKDISDTENKYTEA
-323 GEEESGDTP
+323 GHEESGDTP
-332 ESDDAGME
+332 ESDAIGMK
-340 SGDSDD
+340 SSDSDTD
-346 EGGSDDTGSPTP
+346 DDGSNGTGAPRP

-364 DADDSDG
+364 DTDDSDG
-371 YGSGA
+371 YGSDTD
-376 AGDGDSD
+376 GDG
-383 SDDGEDSDAG
+383 GEDSDTDR
-393 HGESE
+393 GET
-398 GEGEEED
+398 EEED
-405 DATDH
+405 V
-410 TDGEGKENEDA
+410 EGKKNKDC
-421 AEAPEDSES
+421 AEVPKDSES
-430 GFVPAPDEMTL
+430 GFVPSPDEMTL
-441 EDALKALDEMEDG
+441 EEALKALDEMEDG
-454 TGEMTEDALSAT
+454 IGEMTEDALSAT
-466 ISKELMST
+466 ISKELMSV
-474 SLSEYRP
+474 SPSDYRP

-491 IDEAEEHVKRTRK
+491 IDGAEEHVKRTRK

-525 RLFEL
+525 KLFEL

-565 RGRIHGANL
+565 RGRIHGASL

-606 SMGGR
+606 SMDGV

-638 FTTFGSPDYETM
+638 FTTFGSPDYETR

-698 SVAHLATLFAGR
+698 SIAQLATLFAGR

-719 MSDGAPCAAGDGFHQ
+719 MSDGEPCATGSGFHQ
-734 HLRTVTK
+734 HLRAVTK

-755 VLTDAPRR
+755 ILTDEPRR
-763 YYKNYALVNSV
+763 FYKNYALVNSV

>member
-1 MSKAMT
+1 MSKKTTKA
-7 RSVLKEVQDF
+7 VLKEVQDF

-80 AHILFTDPK
+80 AHILFTEPK
-89 VAMKMRERGKAP
+89 VAMQMRERGKAP
-101 STGLWNS
+101 STGLWNA

-128 LLATQNLVINKYF
+128 LLATQSLVIDKYF
-141 KGKVSEAVSICHGNQ
+141 RNKVPEAVLACHGDQ

-186 HLIDKPVALLKEHGI
+186 RLIERPVALLKEHGI

-243 RKPSKSED
+243 RKPSESKD
-251 ESEETPEADD
+251 ESEETPESGD
-261 EPTHSESAPKRT
+261 EPSHGDSASKPA
-273 KGEDDDKEEQED
+273 KGEGDDKEERED
-285 DASEEEESWDSD
+285 DASEEEDSGDSD
-297 LPELVDKDLPT
+297 SPDSLDKDLPIHVK
-308 EDKEISDTESKYTEA
+308 DISDTESKYTEA
-323 GEEESGDTP
+323 GHEESGDTP
-332 ESDDAGME
+332 ESDAIGMK
-340 SGDSDD
+340 S
-346 EGGSDDTGSPTP
+346 
-358 GDGIRE
+358 
-364 DADDSDG
+364 
-371 YGSGA
+371 
-376 AGDGDSD
+376 SD
-383 SDDGEDSDAG
+383 SDTDGDGGEDSDTDR
-393 HGESE
+393 GET
-398 GEGEEED
+398 EEED
-405 DATDH
+405 V
-410 TDGEGKENEDA
+410 EGKKNKDG
-421 AEAPEDSES
+421 AEVPKDSES

-441 EDALKALDEMEDG
+441 EEALKALDEMEDG
-454 TGEMTEDALSAT
+454 IGEMTEDALSAT
-466 ISKELMST
+466 ISKELMSV
-474 SLSEYRP
+474 SPSDYRP

-491 IDEAEEHVKRTRK
+491 IDGAEEHVKRTRK

-525 RLFEL
+525 KLFEL

-565 RGRIHGANL
+565 RGRIHGASL

-606 SMGGR
+606 SMDGV

-638 FTTFGSPDYETM
+638 FTTFGSPDYETR

-698 SVAHLATLFAGR
+698 SVAQLATLFAGR

-719 MSDGAPCAAGDGFHQ
+719 MSDGEPCATGSGFHQ

-747 DIDLMAIG
+747 DIELMAIG
-755 VLTDAPRR
+755 ILTDEPRR

>member
-1 MSKAMT
+1 MSKKTTKA
-7 RSVLKEVQDF
+7 VLKEVQDF

-55 NIPSIPDDA
+55 NVPSIPDDA

-80 AHILFTDPK
+80 AHILFTEPK
-89 VAMKMRERGKAP
+89 VAMQMRERGKAP
-101 STGLWNS
+101 STGLWNA

-128 LLATQNLVINKYF
+128 LLATQSLVIDKYF
-141 KGKVSEAVSICHGNQ
+141 RNKVPEAVLACHGDQ

-186 HLIDKPVALLKEHGI
+186 RLIERPVALLKEHGI

-243 RKPSKSED
+243 RKPSESKD
-251 ESEETPEADD
+251 ESEETPESGD
-261 EPTHSESAPKRT
+261 EPSHGDSASKPA
-273 KGEDDDKEEQED
+273 KGEGDDKEERED
-285 DASEEEESWDSD
+285 DASEEEDSGDSD
-297 LPELVDKDLPT
+297 LPDSLDKDLPT
-308 EDKEISDTESKYTEA
+308 HVKDISDTESKYTEA
-323 GEEESGDTP
+323 GHEESGDTP
-332 ESDDAGME
+332 ESDAIGMK
-340 SGDSDD
+340 S
-346 EGGSDDTGSPTP
+346 
-358 GDGIRE
+358 
-364 DADDSDG
+364 
-371 YGSGA
+371 
-376 AGDGDSD
+376 SD
-383 SDDGEDSDAG
+383 SDTDGDGGEDSDTDR
-393 HGESE
+393 GET
-398 GEGEEED
+398 EEED
-405 DATDH
+405 V
-410 TDGEGKENEDA
+410 EGKKNKDG
-421 AEAPEDSES
+421 AEVPKDSES

-441 EDALKALDEMEDG
+441 EEALKTLDEMEDG
-454 TGEMTEDALSAT
+454 IGEMTEDALSAT
-466 ISKELMST
+466 ISKELMSV
-474 SLSEYRP
+474 SPSDYRP

-491 IDEAEEHVKRTRK
+491 IDGAEEHVKRTRK

-525 RLFEL
+525 KLFEL

-565 RGRIHGANL
+565 RGRIHGASL

-606 SMGGR
+606 SMDGV

-638 FTTFGSPDYETM
+638 FTTFGSPDYETR

-698 SVAHLATLFAGR
+698 SVAQLATLFAGR

-719 MSDGAPCAAGDGFHQ
+719 MSDGEPCATGSGFHQ

-747 DIDLMAIG
+747 DIELMAIG
-755 VLTDAPRR
+755 ILTDEPRR

>member
-1 MSKAMT
+1 MSKKTTKA
-7 RSVLKEVQDF
+7 VLKEVQDF

-80 AHILFTDPK
+80 AHILFTEPK
-89 VAMKMRERGKAP
+89 VAMQMRERGKAP
-101 STGLWNS
+101 STGLWNA

-128 LLATQNLVINKYF
+128 LLATQSLVIDKYF
-141 KGKVSEAVSICHGNQ
+141 RNKVPEAVLACHGDQ

-180 FMEEHW
+180 FLEEHW
-186 HLIDKPVALLKEHGI
+186 RLIERPVALLKEHGI

-243 RKPSKSED
+243 RKPSESKD
-251 ESEETPEADD
+251 ESEETPESGD
-261 EPTHSESAPKRT
+261 EPSHGDSASKPA
-273 KGEDDDKEEQED
+273 KGEGDDKEERED
-285 DASEEEESWDSD
+285 DASEEEDSGDSD
-297 LPELVDKDLPT
+297 LPDSLDKDLPT
-308 EDKEISDTESKYTEA
+308 HVKDISDTESKYTEA
-323 GEEESGDTP
+323 GHEESGDTP
-332 ESDDAGME
+332 ESDAIGMK
-340 SGDSDD
+340 S
-346 EGGSDDTGSPTP
+346 
-358 GDGIRE
+358 
-364 DADDSDG
+364 
-371 YGSGA
+371 
-376 AGDGDSD
+376 SD
-383 SDDGEDSDAG
+383 SDTDGDGGEDSDTDR
-393 HGESE
+393 GET
-398 GEGEEED
+398 EEED
-405 DATDH
+405 V
-410 TDGEGKENEDA
+410 EGKKNKDG
-421 AEAPEDSES
+421 AEVPKDSES

-441 EDALKALDEMEDG
+441 EEALKALDEMEDG
-454 TGEMTEDALSAT
+454 IGEMTEDALSAT
-466 ISKELMST
+466 ISKELMSV
-474 SLSEYRP
+474 SPSDYRP

-491 IDEAEEHVKRTRK
+491 IDGAEEHVKRTRK

-519 MVPEGR
+519 IVPEGR
-525 RLFEL
+525 KLFEL

-565 RGRIHGANL
+565 RGRIHGASL

-606 SMGGR
+606 SMDGV

-638 FTTFGSPDYETM
+638 FTTFGSPDYETR

-698 SVAHLATLFAGR
+698 SVAQLATLFAGR

-719 MSDGAPCAAGDGFHQ
+719 MSDGEPCATGSGFHQ

-747 DIDLMAIG
+747 DIELMAIG
-755 VLTDAPRR
+755 ILTDEPRR

-787 IILG
+787 IILR

>member
-1 MSKAMT
+1 MSKKTTKA
-7 RSVLKEVQDF
+7 VLKEVQDF

-80 AHILFTDPK
+80 AHILFTEPK
-89 VAMKMRERGKAP
+89 VAMQMRERGKAP
-101 STGLWNS
+101 STGLWNA

-128 LLATQNLVINKYF
+128 LLATQSLVIDKYF
-141 KGKVSEAVSICHGNQ
+141 RNKVPEAVLACHGDQ

-186 HLIDKPVALLKEHGI
+186 RLIERPVALLKEHGI

-243 RKPSKSED
+243 RKPSESKD
-251 ESEETPEADD
+251 ESEETPESGD
-261 EPTHSESAPKRT
+261 EPSHGDSASKPA
-273 KGEDDDKEEQED
+273 KGEGDDKEERED
-285 DASEEEESWDSD
+285 DASEEEDSGDSD
-297 LPELVDKDLPT
+297 LPDSLDKDLPT
-308 EDKEISDTESKYTEA
+308 HVKDISDTESKYTEA
-323 GEEESGDTP
+323 GHEESGDTP
-332 ESDDAGME
+332 ESDAIGMK
-340 SGDSDD
+340 S
-346 EGGSDDTGSPTP
+346 
-358 GDGIRE
+358 
-364 DADDSDG
+364 
-371 YGSGA
+371 
-376 AGDGDSD
+376 SD
-383 SDDGEDSDAG
+383 SDTDGDGGEDSDTDR
-393 HGESE
+393 GET
-398 GEGEEED
+398 EEED
-405 DATDH
+405 V
-410 TDGEGKENEDA
+410 EGKKNKDG
-421 AEAPEDSES
+421 AEVPKDSES

-441 EDALKALDEMEDG
+441 EEALKALDEMEDG
-454 TGEMTEDALSAT
+454 IGEMTEDALSAT
-466 ISKELMST
+466 ISKELMSV
-474 SLSEYRP
+474 SPSDYRP

-491 IDEAEEHVKRTRK
+491 IDGAEEHVKRTRK

-525 RLFEL
+525 KLFEL

-565 RGRIHGANL
+565 RGQIHGASL

-606 SMGGR
+606 SMDGV

-638 FTTFGSPDYETM
+638 FTTFGSPDYETR

-698 SVAHLATLFAGR
+698 SVAQLATLFAGR

-719 MSDGAPCAAGDGFHQ
+719 MSDGEPCATGSGFHQ

-747 DIDLMAIG
+747 DIELMAIG
-755 VLTDAPRR
+755 ILTDEPRR

>member
-1 MSKAMT
+1 MSKKTTKA
-7 RSVLKEVQDF
+7 VLKEVQDF

-80 AHILFTDPK
+80 AHILFTEPK
-89 VAMKMRERGKAP
+89 VAMQMRERGKAP
-101 STGLWNS
+101 STGLWNA

-128 LLATQNLVINKYF
+128 LLATQSLVIDKYF
-141 KGKVSEAVSICHGNQ
+141 RNKIPEAVLACHGDQ

-186 HLIDKPVALLKEHGI
+186 RLIERPVALLKEHGI

-236 PELKSSA
+236 PELKSSS
-243 RKPSKSED
+243 RKPSESKD
-251 ESEETPEADD
+251 ESEETPESGD
-261 EPTHSESAPKRT
+261 EPSHGDSASKPA
-273 KGEDDDKEEQED
+273 KGEGDDKEERED
-285 DASEEEESWDSD
+285 DASEEEDSGDSD
-297 LPELVDKDLPT
+297 LPDSLDKDLPT
-308 EDKEISDTESKYTEA
+308 HVKDISDTESKYTEA
-323 GEEESGDTP
+323 GHEESGDTP
-332 ESDDAGME
+332 ESDAIGMK
-340 SGDSDD
+340 S
-346 EGGSDDTGSPTP
+346 
-358 GDGIRE
+358 
-364 DADDSDG
+364 
-371 YGSGA
+371 
-376 AGDGDSD
+376 SD
-383 SDDGEDSDAG
+383 SDTDGDGGEDSDTDR
-393 HGESE
+393 GET
-398 GEGEEED
+398 EEED
-405 DATDH
+405 V
-410 TDGEGKENEDA
+410 EGKKNKDG
-421 AEAPEDSES
+421 AEVPKDSES

-441 EDALKALDEMEDG
+441 EEALKTLDEMEDG
-454 TGEMTEDALSAT
+454 IGEMTEDALSAT
-466 ISKELMST
+466 ISKELMSV
-474 SLSEYRP
+474 SPSDYRP

-491 IDEAEEHVKRTRK
+491 IDGAEEHVKRTRK

-525 RLFEL
+525 KLFEL

-565 RGRIHGANL
+565 RGRIHGASL

-606 SMGGR
+606 SMDGV

-638 FTTFGSPDYETM
+638 FTTFGSPDYETR

-698 SVAHLATLFAGR
+698 SVAQLATLFAGR

-719 MSDGAPCAAGDGFHQ
+719 MSDGEPCATGSGFHQ

-747 DIDLMAIG
+747 DIELMAIG
-755 VLTDAPRR
+755 ILTDEPRR

-787 IILG
+787 IILR

>member
-1 MSKAMT
+1 MSKKTTKA
-7 RSVLKEVQDF
+7 VLKEVQDF

-80 AHILFTDPK
+80 AHILFTEPK
-89 VAMKMRERGKAP
+89 VAMQMHERGKAP
-101 STGLWNS
+101 STGLWNA

-128 LLATQNLVINKYF
+128 LLATQSLVIDKYF
-141 KGKVSEAVSICHGNQ
+141 RNKVPEAVLACHGDQ

-186 HLIDKPVALLKEHGI
+186 RLIERPVALLKEHGI

-236 PELKSSA
+236 PELKSSS
-243 RKPSKSED
+243 RKPSESKD
-251 ESEETPEADD
+251 ESEETPESGD
-261 EPTHSESAPKRT
+261 EPSHGDSASKPA
-273 KGEDDDKEEQED
+273 KGEGDDKEERED
-285 DASEEEESWDSD
+285 DASEEEDSGDSD
-297 LPELVDKDLPT
+297 LPDSLDKDLPT
-308 EDKEISDTESKYTEA
+308 HVKDISDTESKYTEA
-323 GEEESGDTP
+323 GHEESGDTP
-332 ESDDAGME
+332 ESDAIGMK
-340 SGDSDD
+340 S
-346 EGGSDDTGSPTP
+346 
-358 GDGIRE
+358 
-364 DADDSDG
+364 
-371 YGSGA
+371 
-376 AGDGDSD
+376 SD
-383 SDDGEDSDAG
+383 SDTDGDGGEDSDTDR
-393 HGESE
+393 GET
-398 GEGEEED
+398 EEED
-405 DATDH
+405 V
-410 TDGEGKENEDA
+410 EGKKNKDG
-421 AEAPEDSES
+421 AEVPKDSES

-441 EDALKALDEMEDG
+441 EEALKALDEMEDG
-454 TGEMTEDALSAT
+454 IGEMTEDALSAT
-466 ISKELMST
+466 ISKELMNVSP
-474 SLSEYRP
+474 SDYRP

-491 IDEAEEHVKRTRK
+491 IDGAEEHVKRTRK

-525 RLFEL
+525 KLFEL

-565 RGRIHGANL
+565 RGRIHGASL

-606 SMGGR
+606 SMDGV

-638 FTTFGSPDYETM
+638 FTTFGSPDYETR

-698 SVAHLATLFAGR
+698 SVAQLATLFAGR

-719 MSDGAPCAAGDGFHQ
+719 MSDGEPCATGSGFHQ

-747 DIDLMAIG
+747 DIELMAIG
-755 VLTDAPRR
+755 ILTDEPRR

-787 IILG
+787 IILR

>member
-1 MSKAMT
+1 MSKKTTKA
-7 RSVLKEVQDF
+7 VLKEVQDF

-80 AHILFTDPK
+80 AHILFTEPK
-89 VAMKMRERGKAP
+89 VAMQMRERGKAP
-101 STGLWNS
+101 STGLWNA

-128 LLATQNLVINKYF
+128 LLATQSLVIDKYF
-141 KGKVSEAVSICHGNQ
+141 RNKIPEAVLACHGDQ

-186 HLIDKPVALLKEHGI
+186 RLIERPVALLKEHGI

-243 RKPSKSED
+243 RKPSESKD
-251 ESEETPEADD
+251 ESEETPESGD
-261 EPTHSESAPKRT
+261 EPSHGDSASKPA
-273 KGEDDDKEEQED
+273 KGEGDDKEERED
-285 DASEEEESWDSD
+285 DASEEEDSGDSD
-297 LPELVDKDLPT
+297 LPDSLDKDLPT
-308 EDKEISDTESKYTEA
+308 HVKDISDTESKYTEA
-323 GEEESGDTP
+323 GHEESGVTP
-332 ESDDAGME
+332 ESDAIGMK
-340 SGDSDD
+340 S
-346 EGGSDDTGSPTP
+346 
-358 GDGIRE
+358 
-364 DADDSDG
+364 
-371 YGSGA
+371 
-376 AGDGDSD
+376 SD
-383 SDDGEDSDAG
+383 SDTDGDGGEDSDTDR
-393 HGESE
+393 GET
-398 GEGEEED
+398 EEED
-405 DATDH
+405 V
-410 TDGEGKENEDA
+410 EGKKNKDG
-421 AEAPEDSES
+421 AEVPKDSES

-441 EDALKALDEMEDG
+441 EEALKALDEMEDG
-454 TGEMTEDALSAT
+454 IGEMTEDALSAT
-466 ISKELMST
+466 ISKELMSV
-474 SLSEYRP
+474 SPSDYRP

-491 IDEAEEHVKRTRK
+491 IDGAEEHVKRTRK

-525 RLFEL
+525 KLFEL

-565 RGRIHGANL
+565 RGRIHGASL

-606 SMGGR
+606 SMDGV

-620 YTIADALDRI
+620 YTITDALDRI

-638 FTTFGSPDYETM
+638 FTTFGSPDYETR

-698 SVAHLATLFAGR
+698 SIAQLATLFAGR

-719 MSDGAPCAAGDGFHQ
+719 MSDGEPCATGSGFHQ

-755 VLTDAPRR
+755 ILTDEPRR
-763 YYKNYALVNSV
+763 FYKNYALVNSV

>member
-1 MSKAMT
+1 MSKKTTKA
-7 RSVLKEVQDF
+7 VLKEVQDF

-80 AHILFTDPK
+80 AHILFTEPK
-89 VAMKMRERGKAP
+89 VAMQMRERGKAP
-101 STGLWNS
+101 STGLWNA

-128 LLATQNLVINKYF
+128 LLATQSLVIDKYF
-141 KGKVSEAVSICHGNQ
+141 RNKIPEAVLACHGDQ

-186 HLIDKPVALLKEHGI
+186 RLIERPVALLKEHGI

-236 PELKSSA
+236 PELKSSS
-243 RKPSKSED
+243 RKPSESKD
-251 ESEETPEADD
+251 ESEETPESGD
-261 EPTHSESAPKRT
+261 EPSHGDSASKPA
-273 KGEDDDKEEQED
+273 KGEGDDKEERED
-285 DASEEEESWDSD
+285 DASEEEDSGDSD
-297 LPELVDKDLPT
+297 LPDSLDKDLPT
-308 EDKEISDTESKYTEA
+308 HVKDISDTESKYTEA
-323 GEEESGDTP
+323 GHEESGDTP
-332 ESDDAGME
+332 ESDAIGMK
-340 SGDSDD
+340 S
-346 EGGSDDTGSPTP
+346 
-358 GDGIRE
+358 
-364 DADDSDG
+364 
-371 YGSGA
+371 
-376 AGDGDSD
+376 SD
-383 SDDGEDSDAG
+383 SDTDGDGGEDSDTDR
-393 HGESE
+393 GET
-398 GEGEEED
+398 EEED
-405 DATDH
+405 V
-410 TDGEGKENEDA
+410 EGKKNKDG
-421 AEAPEDSES
+421 AEVPKDSES

-441 EDALKALDEMEDG
+441 EEALKALDEMEDG
-454 TGEMTEDALSAT
+454 IGEMTEDALSAT
-466 ISKELMST
+466 ISKELMSV
-474 SLSEYRP
+474 SPSDYRP

-491 IDEAEEHVKRTRK
+491 IDGAEEHVKRTRK

-525 RLFEL
+525 KLFEL
-530 KIEKHLSAGVSSTLA
+530 KIEKYLSAGVSSTLA

-565 RGRIHGANL
+565 RGRIHGASL

-606 SMGGR
+606 SMDGV

-638 FTTFGSPDYETM
+638 FTTFGSPDYETR

-698 SVAHLATLFAGR
+698 SVAQLATLFAGR

-719 MSDGAPCAAGDGFHQ
+719 MSDGEPCATGSGFHQ

-747 DIDLMAIG
+747 DIELMAIG
-755 VLTDAPRR
+755 ILTDEPRR

>member
-1 MSKAMT
+1 MSKKTTKA
-7 RSVLKEVQDF
+7 VLKEVQDF

-80 AHILFTDPK
+80 AHILFTELK
-89 VAMKMRERGKAP
+89 VAMQMRERGKAP
-101 STGLWNS
+101 STGLWNA

-128 LLATQNLVINKYF
+128 LLATQSLVIDKYF
-141 KGKVSEAVSICHGNQ
+141 RNKIPEAVLACHGDQ

-186 HLIDKPVALLKEHGI
+186 RLIERPVALLKEHGI

-243 RKPSKSED
+243 RKPSESKD
-251 ESEETPEADD
+251 ESEETPESGD
-261 EPTHSESAPKRT
+261 EPSHGDSTSKPA
-273 KGEDDDKEEQED
+273 KGEGDDKEERED
-285 DASEEEESWDSD
+285 DASEEEDSGDSD
-297 LPELVDKDLPT
+297 LPDSLDKDLPT
-308 EDKEISDTESKYTEA
+308 HVKDISDTESKYTEA
-323 GEEESGDTP
+323 GHEESGDTP
-332 ESDDAGME
+332 ESDAIGMK
-340 SGDSDD
+340 S
-346 EGGSDDTGSPTP
+346 
-358 GDGIRE
+358 
-364 DADDSDG
+364 
-371 YGSGA
+371 
-376 AGDGDSD
+376 SD
-383 SDDGEDSDAG
+383 SDTDGDGGEDSDTDR
-393 HGESE
+393 GET
-398 GEGEEED
+398 EEED
-405 DATDH
+405 V
-410 TDGEGKENEDA
+410 EGKKNKDG
-421 AEAPEDSES
+421 AEVPKDSES

-441 EDALKALDEMEDG
+441 EEALKALDEMEDG
-454 TGEMTEDALSAT
+454 IGEMTEDALSAT
-466 ISKELMST
+466 ISKELMSV
-474 SLSEYRP
+474 SPSDYRP

-491 IDEAEEHVKRTRK
+491 IDGAEEHVKRTRK

-525 RLFEL
+525 KLFEL

-565 RGRIHGANL
+565 RGRIHGASL

-606 SMGGR
+606 SMDGV

-638 FTTFGSPDYETM
+638 FTTFGSPDYETR

-698 SVAHLATLFAGR
+698 SVAQLATLFAGR

-719 MSDGAPCAAGDGFHQ
+719 MSDGEPCATGSGFHQ

-747 DIDLMAIG
+747 DIELMAIG
-755 VLTDAPRR
+755 ILTDEPRR

-787 IILG
+787 IILR

>member
-1 MSKAMT
+1 
-7 RSVLKEVQDF
+7 
-17 RDCVKRVVAMLSGKQ
+17 MLSGKQ

-80 AHILFTDPK
+80 AHILFTEPK
-89 VAMKMRERGKAP
+89 VAMQMRERGKAP
-101 STGLWNS
+101 STGLWNA

-128 LLATQNLVINKYF
+128 LLATQSLVIDKYF
-141 KGKVSEAVSICHGNQ
+141 RNKVPEAVLACHGDQ

-186 HLIDKPVALLKEHGI
+186 RLIERPVALLKEHGI

-243 RKPSKSED
+243 RKPSESKD
-251 ESEETPEADD
+251 ESEETPESGD
-261 EPTHSESAPKRT
+261 EPSHGDSASKPA
-273 KGEDDDKEEQED
+273 KGEGDDKEERED
-285 DASEEEESWDSD
+285 DASEEEDSGGSD
-297 LPELVDKDLPT
+297 LSDSLDKDLPT
-308 EDKEISDTESKYTEA
+308 HVKDISDTESKYTEA
-323 GEEESGDTP
+323 GHEESGDTP
-332 ESDDAGME
+332 ESDAIGMK
-340 SGDSDD
+340 SSDSDTD
-346 EGGSDDTGSPTP
+346 GDGGNGTGAPRP

-364 DADDSDG
+364 DTDDSDG
-371 YGSGA
+371 YGSGID
-376 AGDGDSD
+376 GDG
-383 SDDGEDSDAG
+383 GEDSDTDR
-393 HGESE
+393 GET
-398 GEGEEED
+398 EEED
-405 DATDH
+405 V
-410 TDGEGKENEDA
+410 EGKENKDG
-421 AEAPEDSES
+421 AEVPKDSES

-441 EDALKALDEMEDG
+441 EEALKALDEMEDG
-454 TGEMTEDALSAT
+454 IGEMTEDALSAT
-466 ISKELMST
+466 ISKELMSV
-474 SLSEYRP
+474 SPSDYRP

-491 IDEAEEHVKRTRK
+491 IDGAEEHVKRTRK

-525 RLFEL
+525 KLFEL

-565 RGRIHGANL
+565 RGRIHGASL

-606 SMGGR
+606 SMDGV

-638 FTTFGSPDYETM
+638 FTTFGSPDYETR

-698 SVAHLATLFAGR
+698 SVAQLATLFAGR

-719 MSDGAPCAAGDGFHQ
+719 MSDGEPCATGSGFHQ

-747 DIDLMAIG
+747 DIELMAIG
-755 VLTDAPRR
+755 ILTDEPRR

-787 IILG
+787 IILM

>member
-1 MSKAMT
+1 MSKKTTKA
-7 RSVLKEVQDF
+7 VLKEVQDF

-64 SPTLMNAV
+64 SPPLMNAV

-80 AHILFTDPK
+80 AHILFTEPK
-89 VAMKMRERGKAP
+89 VAMQMRERGKAP
-101 STGLWNS
+101 STGLWNA

-128 LLATQNLVINKYF
+128 LLATQSLVIDKYF
-141 KGKVSEAVSICHGNQ
+141 RNKVPEAVLACHGDQ

-186 HLIDKPVALLKEHGI
+186 RLIERPVALLKEHGI

-228 KDKPEGKL
+228 KDNPEGKL
-236 PELKSSA
+236 PELKSSV
-243 RKPSKSED
+243 RKPSESKD
-251 ESEETPEADD
+251 ESEETPESGD
-261 EPTHSESAPKRT
+261 EPSHGDFASKPA
-273 KGEDDDKEEQED
+273 KGEGDDKEERED
-285 DASEEEESWDSD
+285 DASEEEDSGDSD
-297 LPELVDKDLPT
+297 LPDSLDKDLPT
-308 EDKEISDTESKYTEA
+308 HVKDISDTESKYTEA
-323 GEEESGDTP
+323 GHEESGDTP
-332 ESDDAGME
+332 ESDAIGMK
-340 SGDSDD
+340 S
-346 EGGSDDTGSPTP
+346 
-358 GDGIRE
+358 
-364 DADDSDG
+364 
-371 YGSGA
+371 
-376 AGDGDSD
+376 SD
-383 SDDGEDSDAG
+383 SDTDGDGGEDSDTDR
-393 HGESE
+393 GET
-398 GEGEEED
+398 EEED
-405 DATDH
+405 V
-410 TDGEGKENEDA
+410 EGKKNKDG
-421 AEAPEDSES
+421 AEVPKDSES

-441 EDALKALDEMEDG
+441 EEALKALDEMEDG
-454 TGEMTEDALSAT
+454 IGEMTEDALSAT
-466 ISKELMST
+466 ISKELMSV
-474 SLSEYRP
+474 SPSDYRP

-491 IDEAEEHVKRTRK
+491 IDGAEEHVKRTRK

-525 RLFEL
+525 KLFEL

-565 RGRIHGANL
+565 RGRIHGASL

-606 SMGGR
+606 SMDGV

-638 FTTFGSPDYETM
+638 FTTFGSPDYETR

-698 SVAHLATLFAGR
+698 SVAQLATLFAGR

-719 MSDGAPCAAGDGFHQ
+719 MSDGEPCATGSGFHQ

-747 DIDLMAIG
+747 DIELMAIG
-755 VLTDAPRR
+755 ILTDEPRR

>member
-1 MSKAMT
+1 MSKKTTKA
-7 RSVLKEVQDF
+7 VLKEVQDF

-80 AHILFTDPK
+80 AHILFTELK
-89 VAMKMRERGKAP
+89 VAMQMRERGKAP
-101 STGLWNS
+101 STGLWNA

-128 LLATQNLVINKYF
+128 LLATQSLVIDKYF
-141 KGKVSEAVSICHGNQ
+141 RNKIPEAVLACHGDQ

-186 HLIDKPVALLKEHGI
+186 RLIERPVALLKEHGI

-243 RKPSKSED
+243 RKPSESKD
-251 ESEETPEADD
+251 ESEETPESGD
-261 EPTHSESAPKRT
+261 EPSHGDSASKPA
-273 KGEDDDKEEQED
+273 KGEGDDKEERED
-285 DASEEEESWDSD
+285 DASEEEDSGDSD
-297 LPELVDKDLPT
+297 LPDSLDKDLPT
-308 EDKEISDTESKYTEA
+308 HVKDISDTESKYTEA
-323 GEEESGDTP
+323 GHEESGDTP
-332 ESDDAGME
+332 ESDAIGMK
-340 SGDSDD
+340 S
-346 EGGSDDTGSPTP
+346 
-358 GDGIRE
+358 
-364 DADDSDG
+364 
-371 YGSGA
+371 
-376 AGDGDSD
+376 SD
-383 SDDGEDSDAG
+383 SDTDGDGGEDSDTDR
-393 HGESE
+393 GET
-398 GEGEEED
+398 EEED
-405 DATDH
+405 V
-410 TDGEGKENEDA
+410 EGKKNKDG
-421 AEAPEDSES
+421 AEVPKDSES

-441 EDALKALDEMEDG
+441 EEALKALDEMEDG
-454 TGEMTEDALSAT
+454 IGEMTEDALSAT
-466 ISKELMST
+466 ISKELMSV
-474 SLSEYRP
+474 SPSDYRP

-491 IDEAEEHVKRTRK
+491 IDGAEEHVKRTRK

-525 RLFEL
+525 KLFEL

-565 RGRIHGANL
+565 RGRIHGASL

-606 SMGGR
+606 SMDGV

-638 FTTFGSPDYETM
+638 FTTFGSPDYETR

-698 SVAHLATLFAGR
+698 SVAQLATLFAGR

-719 MSDGAPCAAGDGFHQ
+719 MSDGEPCATGSGFHQ

-747 DIDLMAIG
+747 DIELMAIG
-755 VLTDAPRR
+755 ILTDEPRR

-787 IILG
+787 IILR

>member
-1 MSKAMT
+1 MSKKTTKA
-7 RSVLKEVQDF
+7 VLKEVQDF

-80 AHILFTDPK
+80 AHILFTEPK
-89 VAMKMRERGKAP
+89 VAMQMRERGKAP
-101 STGLWNS
+101 STGLWNA

-128 LLATQNLVINKYF
+128 LLATQSLVIDKYF
-141 KGKVSEAVSICHGNQ
+141 RNKVPEAVLACHGDQ

-186 HLIDKPVALLKEHGI
+186 RLIERPVALLKEHGI

-243 RKPSKSED
+243 RKPSESKD
-251 ESEETPEADD
+251 ESEETPESGD
-261 EPTHSESAPKRT
+261 EPSHGDSASKPA
-273 KGEDDDKEEQED
+273 KGEGDDKEERED
-285 DASEEEESWDSD
+285 DASEEEDSGGSD
-297 LPELVDKDLPT
+297 LSDSLDKDLPT
-308 EDKEISDTESKYTEA
+308 HVKDISDTESKYTEA
-323 GEEESGDTP
+323 GHEESGDTP
-332 ESDDAGME
+332 ESDAIGMK
-340 SGDSDD
+340 SSDSDTD
-346 EGGSDDTGSPTP
+346 GDGGNGTGAPRP

-364 DADDSDG
+364 DTDDSDG
-371 YGSGA
+371 YGSGID
-376 AGDGDSD
+376 GDG
-383 SDDGEDSDAG
+383 GEDSDTDR
-393 HGESE
+393 GET
-398 GEGEEED
+398 EEED
-405 DATDH
+405 V
-410 TDGEGKENEDA
+410 EGKENKDG
-421 AEAPEDSES
+421 AEVPKDSES

-441 EDALKALDEMEDG
+441 EEALKALDEMEDG
-454 TGEMTEDALSAT
+454 IGEMTEDTLSAT
-466 ISKELMST
+466 ISKELMSV
-474 SLSEYRP
+474 SPSDYRP

-491 IDEAEEHVKRTRK
+491 IDGAEEHVKRTRK

-525 RLFEL
+525 KLFEL

-565 RGRIHGANL
+565 RGRIHGASL

-606 SMGGR
+606 SMDGV

-638 FTTFGSPDYETM
+638 FTTFGSPDYETR

-698 SVAHLATLFAGR
+698 SVAQLATLFAGR

-719 MSDGAPCAAGDGFHQ
+719 MSDGEPCATGSGFHQ

-747 DIDLMAIG
+747 DIELMAIG
-755 VLTDAPRR
+755 ILTDEPRR

-787 IILG
+787 IILM

>member
-1 MSKAMT
+1 MSKKTTKA
-7 RSVLKEVQDF
+7 VLKEVQDF

-80 AHILFTDPK
+80 AHILFTEPK
-89 VAMKMRERGKAP
+89 VAMQMRERGKAP
-101 STGLWNS
+101 STGLWNA

-128 LLATQNLVINKYF
+128 LLATQSLVIDKYF
-141 KGKVSEAVSICHGNQ
+141 RNKVPEAVLACHGDQ

-186 HLIDKPVALLKEHGI
+186 RLIERPVALLKEHGI

-243 RKPSKSED
+243 RKPSESKD
-251 ESEETPEADD
+251 ESEETPESGD
-261 EPTHSESAPKRT
+261 EPSHGDSASKPA
-273 KGEDDDKEEQED
+273 KGEGDDKEERED
-285 DASEEEESWDSD
+285 DASEEEDSGDSD
-297 LPELVDKDLPT
+297 LPDSLDKDLPT
-308 EDKEISDTESKYTEA
+308 HVKDISDTESKYTEA
-323 GEEESGDTP
+323 GHEESGDTP
-332 ESDDAGME
+332 ESDAIGMK
-340 SGDSDD
+340 SSDSDTD
-346 EGGSDDTGSPTP
+346 DDGSNGTGAPRP

-364 DADDSDG
+364 DTDDSDG
-371 YGSGA
+371 YGSDTD
-376 AGDGDSD
+376 GDG
-383 SDDGEDSDAG
+383 GEDSDTDR
-393 HGESE
+393 GET
-398 GEGEEED
+398 EEED
-405 DATDH
+405 V
-410 TDGEGKENEDA
+410 EGKKNKDC
-421 AEAPEDSES
+421 AEVPKDSES

-441 EDALKALDEMEDG
+441 EEALKALDEMEDG
-454 TGEMTEDALSAT
+454 IGEMTEDALSAT
-466 ISKELMST
+466 ISKELMSV
-474 SLSEYRP
+474 SPSDYRP

-491 IDEAEEHVKRTRK
+491 IDGAEEHVKRTRK

-525 RLFEL
+525 KLFEL

-565 RGRIHGANL
+565 RGRIHGASL

-606 SMGGR
+606 SMDGV

-638 FTTFGSPDYETM
+638 FTTFGSPDYETR
-650 SKRGFTR
+650 SKHGFTR

-698 SVAHLATLFAGR
+698 SVAQLATLFAGR

-719 MSDGAPCAAGDGFHQ
+719 MSDGEPCATGSGFHQ

-747 DIDLMAIG
+747 DIELMAIG
-755 VLTDAPRR
+755 ILTDEPRR

>member
-1 MSKAMT
+1 MSKKTTKA
-7 RSVLKEVQDF
+7 VLKEVQDF

-80 AHILFTDPK
+80 AHILFTEPK
-89 VAMKMRERGKAP
+89 VAMQMHERGKAP
-101 STGLWNS
+101 STGLWNA

-128 LLATQNLVINKYF
+128 LLATQSLVIDKYF
-141 KGKVSEAVSICHGNQ
+141 RNKVPEAVLACHGDQ

-186 HLIDKPVALLKEHGI
+186 RLIERPVALLKEHGI

-236 PELKSSA
+236 PELKSSS
-243 RKPSKSED
+243 RKPSESKD
-251 ESEETPEADD
+251 ESEETPESGD
-261 EPTHSESAPKRT
+261 EPSHGDSASKPA
-273 KGEDDDKEEQED
+273 KGEGDDKEERED
-285 DASEEEESWDSD
+285 DASEEEDSGDSD
-297 LPELVDKDLPT
+297 LPDSLDKDLPT
-308 EDKEISDTESKYTEA
+308 HVKDISDTESKYTEA
-323 GEEESGDTP
+323 GHEESGDTP
-332 ESDDAGME
+332 ESDAIGMK
-340 SGDSDD
+340 S
-346 EGGSDDTGSPTP
+346 
-358 GDGIRE
+358 
-364 DADDSDG
+364 
-371 YGSGA
+371 
-376 AGDGDSD
+376 SD
-383 SDDGEDSDAG
+383 SDTDGDGGEDSDTDR
-393 HGESE
+393 GET
-398 GEGEEED
+398 EEED
-405 DATDH
+405 V
-410 TDGEGKENEDA
+410 EGKKNKDG
-421 AEAPEDSES
+421 AEVPKDSES
-430 GFVPAPDEMTL
+430 GFVPSPDEMTL
-441 EDALKALDEMEDG
+441 EEALKALDEMEDG
-454 TGEMTEDALSAT
+454 IGEMTEDALSAT
-466 ISKELMST
+466 ISKELMSV
-474 SLSEYRP
+474 SPSDYRP

-491 IDEAEEHVKRTRK
+491 IDGAEEHVKRTRK

-525 RLFEL
+525 KLFEL

-565 RGRIHGANL
+565 RGRIHGASL

-606 SMGGR
+606 SMDGV

-638 FTTFGSPDYETM
+638 FTTFGSPDYETR

-698 SVAHLATLFAGR
+698 SIAQLATLFAGR

-719 MSDGAPCAAGDGFHQ
+719 MSDGEPCATGSGFHQ
-734 HLRTVTK
+734 HLRAVTK

-755 VLTDAPRR
+755 ILTDEPRR
-763 YYKNYALVNSV
+763 FYKNYALVNSV